1 MKGCDT
7 VTPEILNQYYDR
19 IYGYAHRHTFN
30 EEEAADL
37 TQDILYTVLTQL
49 PTLKNEA
56 AFEGWLW
63 SIAANVTRAFRR
75 KMGRQRA
82 MFVYDMPEDMIWE
95 DEYPIENEELYA
107 SLRARVAGLS
117 QRYRDIVIMYYY
129 DSLSTKEIAAR
140 LDIPEGTV
148 TWRLS
153 EARKKLKKECET
165 MKAEALR
172 PQKINPDIY
181 GTGDYDDNCK
191 PFPYTH
197 ISDALSQNILYHCYE
212 KAQTVESLSDLCG
225 VPAYY
230 IEDCMDNLLK
240 REAIKESGGKYRTD
254 FLIWSDKYGI
264 YCEKHG
270 EECMKPVLSPMLA
283 ALDAIAEDAKEL
295 DFYRAGKSEDELYY
309 LYALLAISHMNTKY
323 SRLPYPEIREKY
335 DGYRW
340 CYIGNTESGTHKKI
354 GIGIQCSMN
363 LGSGGTYS
371 HTVYAIGCG
380 FAWRQMMFDYEINV
394 CEDLLT
400 RGQTDDA
407 YSAAEAIRRGYIR
420 KTDSGDL
427 HVTPPAFTKEQIA
440 VFRASVERHTAPIEK
455 QYQSCIDAFLK
466 GYRALFPA
474 HLPEDADRMCAG
486 IYTGMITILL
496 AHAQR
501 IGHIQPPPQ
510 DSVCDVIIQFK

>member
-1 MKGCDT
+1 MTGRDAM
-7 VTPEILNQYYDR
+7 TPEHLTAYYDR
-19 IYGYAHRHTFN
+19 LYGYAVRHTFT

-37 TQDILYTVLTQL
+37 TQEILYTVMKQL
-49 PTLKNEA
+49 PTLKNND
-56 AFEGWLW
+56 AFEGWMW
-63 SIAANVTRAFRR
+63 GIAANVTRAFRR

-82 MFVYDMPEDMIWE
+82 MFVYDMPDTLSYE
-95 DEYPIENEELYA
+95 DEYPVEDEELYA

-172 PQKINPDIY
+172 PQKINPGFY
-181 GTGDYDDNCK
+181 GNGDYDGNCK
-191 PFPYTH
+191 PFPYTY

-240 REAIKESGGKYRTD
+240 REAIKENGGKYRTD

-270 EECMKPVLSPMLA
+270 EECMKPVLTPMLA
-283 ALDAIAEDAKEL
+283 ALDAIAEDAKEI
-295 DFYRAGKSEDELYY
+295 DFYRAGKTENELYY
-309 LYALLAISHMNTKY
+309 LYALLAISHMNNIY
-323 SRLPYPEIREKY
+323 SRLPNPEIREKY
-335 DGYRW
+335 DGQRW

-354 GIGIQCSMN
+354 GFGIQCSMN
-363 LGSGGTYS
+363 LGSRGSYS
-371 HTVYAIGCG
+371 HSVYAIGCG
-380 FAWRQMMFDYEINV
+380 FSWRPMMIDYEINV

-400 RGQTDDA
+400 RGQTDDT
-407 YSAAEAIRRGYIR
+407 YSAAEAIQGGYIR
-420 KTDSGDL
+420 KTDNSEL
-427 HVTPPAFTKEQIA
+427 HVTPPAFTKDQIIA
-440 VFRASVERHTAPIEK
+440 FHASVERHTALIAE
-455 QYQSCIDAFLK
+455 QYQRCIDNFLS

-474 HLPEDADRMCAG
+474 HLHEDADRMCTR

-496 AHAQR
+496 SHAQK

-510 DSVCDVIIQFK
+510 DTVCDVLIQFK